1 MATIVIVLHI
11 FGDVQHLVSSL
22 STTAAVVMR
31 LATHLVHAA
40 NHSWTKTPC
49 LIIPTLVFDL
59 AFKNPT
65 CPQQSVVR
73 QQPDR
78 ESAAHLH

>member
-22 STTAAVVMR
+22 STTAVVMR

-40 NHSWTKTPC
+40 NHSWTNPPC

-73 QQPDR
+73 QPDR